1 MKSLLLELAPVLG
14 VGFAAGF
21 AVGVLV
27 NIWCLST
34 VIP

>member
-1 MKSLLLELAPVLG
+1 MKEYLPFVG

-21 AVGVLV
+21 AVGVLI

-34 VIP
+34 TIP

>member
-1 MKSLLLELAPVLG
+1 MKDYLPFVG

-21 AVGVLV
+21 TVGVLI

-34 VIP
+34 TIP